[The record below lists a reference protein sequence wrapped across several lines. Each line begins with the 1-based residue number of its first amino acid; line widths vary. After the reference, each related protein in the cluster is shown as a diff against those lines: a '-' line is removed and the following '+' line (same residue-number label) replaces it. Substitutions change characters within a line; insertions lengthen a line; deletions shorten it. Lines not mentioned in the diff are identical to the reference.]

1 MAVAVALPRDARL
14 DLLGEFTERLNH
26 LNFAPSTIASY
37 RSAAQRL
44 LAAHPGLALADFTSD
59 HVEQYL
65 TAKNLSPV
73 TFSTALENLRSFFK
87 FLVDRKQVAANPCAG
102 IAKPKVHLRTRPAPS
117 EAEVETLLQA
127 CRTLEEQ
134 TLVEVFFRTGLRI
147 SELRSVRLQDVDMD
161 KRLIH
166 VTAGKGGKERM
177 VPFLPRTL
185 ALLQLFTAGR
195 EPEDWLF
202 IGRRG
207 RPRNDR
213 TLEKMLHRIGEK
225 AHLPYRLTAHLF
237 RHGFIKHCKTHDVPV
252 EVTARLVG
260 HARELA

>member
-1 MAVAVALPRDARL
+1 MAVAVALPRDLRL
-14 DLLGEFTERLNH
+14 DALDEFVGRLRH

-37 RSAAQRL
+37 RSGAQRL
-44 LAAHPGLALADFTSD
+44 LAAHPGLALSDFTSE

-87 FLVDRKQVAANPCAG
+87 FLVDRKHIPGPNACAG
-102 IAKPKVHLRTRPAPS
+102 IQKPKVHLRTRPAPS

-127 CRTLEEQ
+127 CSTLEEQ
-134 TLVEVFFRTGLRI
+134 TLVEGFFRTGLRI
-147 SELRSVRLQDVDMD
+147 SELRSVRLRDVDMD
-161 KRLIH
+161 KRLLH
-166 VTAGKGGKERM
+166 VTAGKGGQGRM
-177 VPFLPRTL
+177 GRFLPRTR

-207 RPRNDR
+207 HPRSAG
-213 TLEKMLHRIGEK
+213 T
-225 AHLPYRLTAHLF
+225 
-237 RHGFIKHCKTHDVPV
+237 
-252 EVTARLVG
+252 
-260 HARELA
+260 